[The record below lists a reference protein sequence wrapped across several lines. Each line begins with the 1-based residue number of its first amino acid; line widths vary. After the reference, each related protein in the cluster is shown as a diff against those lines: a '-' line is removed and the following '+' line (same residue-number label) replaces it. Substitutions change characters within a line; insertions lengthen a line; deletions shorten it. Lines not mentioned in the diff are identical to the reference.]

1 MIEFLQVDRHMLRQA
16 RDAHNKIAL
25 LKLTFNNTETQR
37 RFETRTAFRVEAI
50 VKNHELF
57 SGYLCA
63 RVRISLMC
71 YCRRNG
77 IDCSEIT
84 TSLMEQVREQIS
96 YSLELFKTPE
106 R

>member
-1 MIEFLQVDRHMLRQA
+1 MIEFIQVDRHRLRQA
-16 RDAHNKIAL
+16 RDAHNKIAV
-25 LKLTFNNTETQR
+25 LKLTFYNTETQR
-37 RFETRTAFRVEAI
+37 EFETRTAFRVEAI

-57 SGYLCA
+57 SGYLCE

-77 IDCSEIT
+77 IDCSEFT
-84 TSLMEQVREQIS
+84 GLMEQVREQIS

-106 R
+106 